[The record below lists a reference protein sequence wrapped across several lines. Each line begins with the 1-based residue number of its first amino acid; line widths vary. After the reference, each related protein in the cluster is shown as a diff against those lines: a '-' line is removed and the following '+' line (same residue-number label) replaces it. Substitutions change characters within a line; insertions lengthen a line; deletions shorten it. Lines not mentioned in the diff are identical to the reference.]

1 MLNYLHAIILCPL
14 FLELRIV
21 ITQNEHFG
29 GHSKLIDFSLMA
41 VEVEMVQRPF
51 DMNLVLRLG
60 GVSMEQTVN
69 GASRK
74 AITTPMSDGKA
85 DYLFTTRL
93 MIVCYNPNRS

>member
-1 MLNYLHAIILCPL
+1 
-14 FLELRIV
+14 LRVV
-21 ITQNEHFG
+21 ITRNESNG
-29 GHSKLIDFSLMA
+29 GQSKLIDFSLVA
-41 VEVEMVQRPF
+41 VEMEVVQRPF

-69 GASRK
+69 GVARK

-93 MIVCYNPNRS
+93 MIVCFIFQKSKHLVILNRFIGG